1 MVSPISS
8 PYNYDYLTNPANN
21 PLLNNMN
28 QTANVNGNIPFDKN
42 NVQSLG
48 LRQLMNFTIIP
59 SFTDS
64 DGKTWRLVKSA
75 NDSSVEIPDPRYV
88 QVSDYWVHE
97 FPNTS
102 GKVFLYVVE
111 GVKQPRNNGEKPV
124 RVLYQWFSTKGVMTF
139 NPQLITPQEWLR
151 ANVFTAPVTDSRLS
165 KLSALCGIEMPSE
178 DTLINSATAAP
189 AEPDIDLE
197 SFR

>member
-1 MVSPISS
+1 MALTS
-8 PYNYDYLTNPANN
+8 NYGYDFLNNSFAN
-21 PLLNNMN
+21 PLLNS
-28 QTANVNGNIPFDKN
+28 TAQQPVNPQGNIPFDKN

-48 LRQLMNFTIIP
+48 LRQLMNFNIIP

-151 ANVFTAPVTDSRLS
+151 ANVYTAPVTDSRLS
-165 KLSALCGIEMPSE
+165 KLSALCGIEMPN
-178 DTLINSATAAP
+178 DTTLCDNATSNP

-197 SFR
+197 SLR

>member
-1 MVSPISS
+1 MALTS
-8 PYNYDYLTNPANN
+8 NYGYDFLNNSFAN
-21 PLLNNMN
+21 PLLNSTV
-28 QTANVNGNIPFDKN
+28 QQSVNSQGNIPFDKN

-48 LRQLMNFTIIP
+48 LRQLMNFNIIP

-165 KLSALCGIEMPSE
+165 KLSALCGIEMPN
-178 DTLINSATAAP
+178 DTNLCDNATSNP

-197 SFR
+197 SLR

>member
-1 MVSPISS
+1 MALTS
-8 PYNYDYLTNPANN
+8 NYGYDFLNNSFAN
-21 PLLNNMN
+21 PLLNSTV
-28 QTANVNGNIPFDKN
+28 QQPVNPQGNIPFDKN

-48 LRQLMNFTIIP
+48 LRQLMNFNIIP

-165 KLSALCGIEMPSE
+165 KLSALCGIEMPN
-178 DTLINSATAAP
+178 DTNLSDNATSNP

-197 SFR
+197 SLR